1 MYFEV
6 DGARTFAAGRI
17 TGGTDAPVVVLVHGA
32 AMDHSIWV
40 YHTRY
45 FMHAGRDVIAIDLPA
60 HGLSDGAPLASIED
74 MAAWLERCLDALGI
88 ARAAVAGHSMGA
100 LAALE
105 LAGRAGERVER
116 LALLGC
122 ALPMAV
128 APVLLEQAAADS
140 PLARD
145 MMVLWGHGTHA
156 YTGGN
161 PVAGITMVNAALRLI
176 ERARPGLLHADLNAC
191 NAYVEGYAA
200 AARVS
205 ARTRLICGSEDRMT
219 PTASARELASVI
231 PTCAVD
237 VIGDCGHIMMS
248 ERPEQT
254 HRLLVQALS

>member
-6 DGARTFAAGRI
+6 DGSRTFAAGRLPA
-17 TGGTDAPVVVLVHGA
+17 DAATPVILLVHGA
-32 AMDHSIWV
+32 AMDHSVWV

-45 FMHAGRDVIAIDLPA
+45 FMHTGHAVVAVDLPA
-60 HGLSDGAPLASIED
+60 HGLSAGAPLTTIED

-88 ARAAVAGHSMGA
+88 ERAAVAGHSMGA

-105 LAGRAGERVER
+105 LGGRAGARIER

-128 APVLLEQAAADS
+128 APALLEAAQADS
-140 PLARD
+140 PVARD
-145 MMVLWGHGTHA
+145 MMVLWGHGTRAH
-156 YTGGN
+156 TGGN

-176 ERARPGLLHADLNAC
+176 ERARPGLLHADLAAC
-191 NAYVEGYAA
+191 NAYTDGYAA
-200 AARVS
+200 AAKIS

-219 PTASARELASVI
+219 PTASARELATVI

-237 VIGDCGHIMMS
+237 VIADCGHIMMS
-248 ERPEQT
+248 EKPEQT
-254 HRLLVQALS
+254 HRFLVQALA